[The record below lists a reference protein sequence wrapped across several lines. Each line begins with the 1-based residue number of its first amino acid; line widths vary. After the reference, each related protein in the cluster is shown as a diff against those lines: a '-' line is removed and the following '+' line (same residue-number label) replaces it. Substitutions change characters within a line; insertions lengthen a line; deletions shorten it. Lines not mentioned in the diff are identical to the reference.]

1 MTLKIKEYFRNTK
14 TDSSINEESIN
25 TYEQKLGINLPSE
38 YKEFL
43 LFSNGIEGFVGE
55 SYLALFRLE
64 DLLLVHQTTKK
75 DAPNLLVIG
84 TDGGGTD
91 FVFDI
96 EENFVVKEV
105 QAISLG
111 VDTPK
116 LCANNF
122 SSFLEYLFNKKYYSV

>member
-14 TDSSINEESIN
+14 LDSSITEKYIDIYEE
-25 TYEQKLGINLPSE
+25 KLGVNLPSD

-43 LFSNGIEGFVGE
+43 LFSNGIEGFIGE

-64 DLLLVHQTTKK
+64 DLLFVHQTTKK

-111 VDTPK
+111 VDTPN

-122 SSFLEYLFNKKYYSV
+122 SSFLDYLFNRKY